1 MFKQLVKYPA
11 YIFKFAIYILFLC
24 LAVLFY
30 FSNINPEI
38 NSSIRTLYASLMFL
52 YGAYRMLRT
61 YQDFQ
66 KEILSRDEE

>member
-24 LAVLFY
+24 FAVLFY
-30 FSNINPEI
+30 FSNINPALTQ
-38 NSSIRTLYASLMFL
+38 NIRILYASMLFL
-52 YGAYRMLRT
+52 YGGYRTVRT

-66 KEILSRDEE
+66 KEIASDNEQ

>member
-24 LAVLFY
+24 FAVLFY
-30 FSNINPEI
+30 FTKINAELTQNMRI
-38 NSSIRTLYASLMFL
+38 LYSSMLFL
-52 YGAYRMLRT
+52 YGAYRTVRT

-66 KEILSRDEE
+66 KEIASDNEQ

>member
-24 LAVLFY
+24 FAVLFY
-30 FSNINPEI
+30 FSNINAEI
-38 NSSIRTLYASLMFL
+38 NQNIRTLYSAMLFL
-52 YGAYRMLRT
+52 YGAYRTVRT

-66 KEILSRDEE
+66 KEIASSHEE